1 MFEFR
6 ERKERKRGEEGTGL
20 VRGPV
25 KCEDANESGPKPGEG
40 SLPPRTFNLRGNL
53 AHVDLLAAVPCALQG
68 YRALVRAPPPPLRSR
83 AHTPPDSLRAL
94 PFIGAVN
101 PRRAIVLSATRP
113 FERVKNGTIESFLS
127 LLARFILQFCRFF
140 FFSFH
145 PIE

>member
-68 YRALVRAPPPPLRSR
+68 YRALVRAPPPLRSR

-101 PRRAIVLSATRP
+101 PRRVIVLSATRP

>member
-68 YRALVRAPPPPLRSR
+68 YRARPPPPFDRV
-83 AHTPPDSLRAL
+83 HTPHPIRYARSH
-94 PFIGAVN
+94 
-101 PRRAIVLSATRP
+101 LSARLIP
-113 FERVKNGTIESFLS
+113 AERLFSPRLDLS
-127 LLARFILQFCRFF
+127 N
-140 FFSFH
+140 
-145 PIE
+145 E

>member
-68 YRALVRAPPPPLRSR
+68 YRARPPSPSIACTHPTRFVTRAP
-83 AHTPPDSLRAL
+83 
-94 PFIGAVN
+94 IY
-101 PRRAIVLSATRP
+101 RR
-113 FERVKNGTIESFLS
+113 G
-127 LLARFILQFCRFF
+127 
-140 FFSFH
+140 
-145 PIE
+145 